1 MSEGSSAAPST
12 KRSLKTASISPEA
25 EVLTY
30 KRRRTDASGDLVEV
44 EVEFPPSFVVAH
56 PDIFLKLHE
65 NLGK

>member
-1 MSEGSSAAPST
+1 MLPPSM
-12 KRSLKTASISPEA
+12 KRSLKTALDFSGGGGA
-25 EVLTY
+25 DLT
-30 KRRRTDASGDLVEV
+30 RGVARMPPAILVEV